1 MFEKFYK
8 FPLIHFMKGD
18 KVWIII
24 RKDEYLFFRGMQN
37 GEEKVVLAYSGGLD
51 TSVAIKWLQEK
62 NYDIIALCLDLGE
75 GKDLA
80 FVKEKA
86 LSVGAIKSYMI
97 DVQEEYANEY
107 ALIAMQAHTLYE
119 GKYPLVSALSRPL
132 IAKKLVEIAE
142 QEGASAVAHG
152 CTGKGNDQVR
162 FEVSIQALNP
172 YLEVIAP
179 VREWKW
185 SREEEIAYAKEND
198 IPIPINLDSPFS
210 IDQNLW
216 GRSNECGILED
227 PWAAPPE
234 EAYEMTLALEDTPN
248 KPEFVEIGFEAGV
261 PTTLNGTAYSLSE
274 LIKTLNALA
283 GKHGVGRIDHV
294 ENRLVGIK
302 SREVYECP
310 AAMTLITAHKELEDL
325 TLVKEVAHFK
335 PMIEQKLTELIYN
348 GLWFSPL
355 KQALNAFLQETQ
367 KNVTGTV
374 RVKLFKGHAIVEG
387 RKSEYSLYDE
397 KLATYTAQDEFNHD
411 AAVGFISLFGL
422 PTKVYSQVN
431 QKKVEA

>member
-1 MFEKFYK
+1 MEKK
-8 FPLIHFMKGD
+8 
-18 KVWIII
+18 
-24 RKDEYLFFRGMQN
+24 
-37 GEEKVVLAYSGGLD
+37 KVVLAYSGGLD

-97 DVQEEYANEY
+97 DVQEEFANEY
-107 ALIAMQAHTLYE
+107 ALMAMQAHTLYE

-142 QEGASAVAHG
+142 QEGATAVAHG

-198 IPIPINLDSPFS
+198 VPIPINLDSPFS

-234 EAYEMTLALEDTPN
+234 DAYEMTLALEDTPN

-325 TLVKEVAHFK
+325 THVKEVAHFK
-335 PMIEQKLTELIYN
+335 PVIEQKITELIYN

-355 KQALNAFLQETQ
+355 KQALHAFLQETQ

-374 RVKLFKGHAIVEG
+374 RVKLFKGHGIVEG

>member
-1 MFEKFYK
+1 MEKK
-8 FPLIHFMKGD
+8 
-18 KVWIII
+18 
-24 RKDEYLFFRGMQN
+24 
-37 GEEKVVLAYSGGLD
+37 KVVLAYSGGLD

-97 DVQEEYANEY
+97 DVQEEFANEY
-107 ALIAMQAHTLYE
+107 ALMAMQAHTLYE

-142 QEGASAVAHG
+142 QEGATAVAHG

-198 IPIPINLDSPFS
+198 VPIPINLDSPFS

-234 EAYEMTLALEDTPN
+234 DAYEMTLALEDTPN

-261 PTTLNGTAYSLSE
+261 PTTLNGTSYSLSE

-325 TLVKEVAHFK
+325 THVKEVAHFK
-335 PMIEQKLTELIYN
+335 PVIEQKITELIYN

-355 KQALNAFLQETQ
+355 KQALHAFLQETQ

>member
-1 MFEKFYK
+1 MEKK
-8 FPLIHFMKGD
+8 
-18 KVWIII
+18 
-24 RKDEYLFFRGMQN
+24 
-37 GEEKVVLAYSGGLD
+37 KVVLAYSGGLD

-97 DVQEEYANEY
+97 DVQEEFANEY
-107 ALIAMQAHTLYE
+107 ALMAMQAHTLYE

-142 QEGASAVAHG
+142 QEGATAVAHG

-198 IPIPINLDSPFS
+198 VPIPINLDSPFS

-234 EAYEMTLALEDTPN
+234 DAYEMTLVLEDTPN

-325 TLVKEVAHFK
+325 THVKEVAHFK
-335 PMIEQKLTELIYN
+335 PVIEQKITELIYN

-355 KQALNAFLQETQ
+355 KQALHAFLQETQ

>member
-1 MFEKFYK
+1 MEKK
-8 FPLIHFMKGD
+8 
-18 KVWIII
+18 
-24 RKDEYLFFRGMQN
+24 
-37 GEEKVVLAYSGGLD
+37 KVVLAYSGGLD

-97 DVQEEYANEY
+97 DVQEEFANEY
-107 ALIAMQAHTLYE
+107 ALMAMQAHTLYE

-142 QEGASAVAHG
+142 QEGATAVAHG

-198 IPIPINLDSPFS
+198 VPIPINLDSPFS

-234 EAYEMTLALEDTPN
+234 DAYEMTLSLEDTPN

-261 PTTLNGTAYSLSE
+261 PTTLNGTTYPLSE

-335 PMIEQKLTELIYN
+335 PMIEQKITELIYN

-355 KQALNAFLQETQ
+355 KQALHAFLQETQ
-367 KNVTGTV
+367 KNVTGMV

>member
-1 MFEKFYK
+1 MNKK
-8 FPLIHFMKGD
+8 
-18 KVWIII
+18 
-24 RKDEYLFFRGMQN
+24 
-37 GEEKVVLAYSGGLD
+37 KVVLAYSGGLD
-51 TSVAIKWLQEK
+51 TSVAIKWLQEQ
-62 NYDIIALCLDLGE
+62 NYDVIALCLNVGE
-75 GKDLA
+75 GKDLE
-80 FVKEKA
+80 FVKQKA
-86 LSVGAIKSYMI
+86 LAVGAIKSYML
-97 DVQEEYANEY
+97 DVQEEFANEY

-132 IAKKLVEIAE
+132 IAKKLVEIAQ
-142 QEGASAVAHG
+142 QEGAHAVAHG

-185 SREEEIAYAKEND
+185 SREEEIEYAKQHD
-198 IPIPINLDSPFS
+198 VPIPIGLDSPFS

-248 KPEFVEIGFEAGV
+248 KPEYIEIGFEAGV
-261 PTTLNGTAYSLSE
+261 PKTLNGMSYSVAE
-274 LIKTLNALA
+274 LIHTLNIIA
-283 GKHGVGRIDHV
+283 GKHGIGRIDHV
-294 ENRLVGIK
+294 ENRLIGIK

-355 KQALNAFLQETQ
+355 KNALVAFLQETQ
-367 KNVTGTV
+367 KRVTGTV

-387 RKSEYSLYDE
+387 RKSEYSLYNE
-397 KLATYTAQDEFNHD
+397 KLATYTKDDEFNHD

-431 QKKVEA
+431 DKKVKA

>member
-1 MFEKFYK
+1 MEKK
-8 FPLIHFMKGD
+8 
-18 KVWIII
+18 
-24 RKDEYLFFRGMQN
+24 
-37 GEEKVVLAYSGGLD
+37 KVVLAYSGGLD

-97 DVQEEYANEY
+97 DVQEEFANEY
-107 ALIAMQAHTLYE
+107 ALMAMQAHTLYE

-142 QEGASAVAHG
+142 QEGATAVAHG

-198 IPIPINLDSPFS
+198 VPIPINLDSPFS

-234 EAYEMTLALEDTPN
+234 DAYEMTLALEDTPN

-325 TLVKEVAHFK
+325 THVKEVAHFK
-335 PMIEQKLTELIYN
+335 PVIEQKITELIYN

-355 KQALNAFLQETQ
+355 KQALHAFLQETQ

-374 RVKLFKGHAIVEG
+374 RLKLFKGHAIVEG

>member
-1 MFEKFYK
+1 MEK
-8 FPLIHFMKGD
+8 
-18 KVWIII
+18 
-24 RKDEYLFFRGMQN
+24 
-37 GEEKVVLAYSGGLD
+37 EKVVLAYSGGLD

-97 DVQEEYANEY
+97 DVQEEFANEY
-107 ALIAMQAHTLYE
+107 ALMAMQAHTLYE

-142 QEGASAVAHG
+142 QEGATAVAHG

-198 IPIPINLDSPFS
+198 VPIPINLDSPFS

-234 EAYEMTLALEDTPN
+234 DAYEMTLALEDTPN
-248 KPEFVEIGFEAGV
+248 KPDFVEIGFEAGV

-325 TLVKEVAHFK
+325 THVKEVAHFK
-335 PMIEQKLTELIYN
+335 PVIEQKITELIYN

-355 KQALNAFLQETQ
+355 KQALHAFLQETQ

>member
-1 MFEKFYK
+1 MEKK
-8 FPLIHFMKGD
+8 
-18 KVWIII
+18 
-24 RKDEYLFFRGMQN
+24 
-37 GEEKVVLAYSGGLD
+37 KVVLAYSGGLD

-97 DVQEEYANEY
+97 DVQEEFANEY

-142 QEGASAVAHG
+142 QEGATAVAHG

-198 IPIPINLDSPFS
+198 VPIPINLDSPFS

-234 EAYEMTLALEDTPN
+234 DAYEMTLALEDTPN

-261 PTTLNGTAYSLSE
+261 PTTLNGTAYSLAE

-325 TLVKEVAHFK
+325 THVKEVAHFK
-335 PMIEQKLTELIYN
+335 PVIEQKITELIYN

-355 KQALNAFLQETQ
+355 KQALHAFLQETQ